1 LLNDIAIANDKPT
14 KDVTLG
20 LFIDLSK
27 AFNTMSHHI
36 LLSKM
41 YKLGIRGIAN
51 DWFRSYLSERQQYV
65 QIGKEKSIVRSI
77 KCGVPQGS
85 ILGPI
90 LFIIYINDL
99 HTATNLNVLTFAD
112 DTTIYSSGNNAN
124 DLITHVNT
132 EFHKIFEWCCAN
144 KLSLNIAKTH
154 YSIFSPTNISVNNTI
169 SLNDMHIRRINNS
182 SETKA
187 VKFLGV
193 LIDENLTWKPHINY
207 IKSKISRAIFAIN
220 KVKNILPR
228 SALKSLYYSMV
239 HCHLMYSQKT

>member
-1 LLNDIAIANDKPT
+1 MKSSIDAICKPLAHIFNLSLTTGIVPTDMKLAKVTPVYKSGNKQQFTNYRPISILPSFSKLVEKIVAKKLIAFLENNNLLYEHQYGFRPKKSTIHPIIHLLNDIAIANDKPT

-65 QIGKEKSIVRSI
+65 QIGKVRSI
-77 KCGVPQGS
+77 NCGVPQGS

-124 DLITHVNT
+124 DLITHVKT

-144 KLSLNIAKTH
+144 KLR
-154 YSIFSPTNISVNNTI
+154 P
-169 SLNDMHIRRINNS
+169 
-182 SETKA
+182 
-187 VKFLGV
+187 
-193 LIDENLTWKPHINY
+193 
-207 IKSKISRAIFAIN
+207 
-220 KVKNILPR
+220 
-228 SALKSLYYSMV
+228 
-239 HCHLMYSQKT
+239 